1 MTSTSHR
8 TAARRRFTLAG
19 ALAAAGLVLVLASL
33 QAPARAQARSPE
45 PATGQAKRMA
55 GIVQDA
61 SGGMIPRARID
72 IRGVNDFH
80 EIAYTGPAGGF
91 LLDGVPDGTYDLTI
105 SKPGFA
111 RMALTGLR
119 FDSAKPAPL
128 ELTLNVGSVQ
138 ESVQVEAQGAAPVNP
153 PASNGTAPRRI
164 RVGGNVQAAK
174 LDYKAPI
181 MYPPGA
187 KADRVQGTV
196 LLQAVI
202 GNEGTVVSAK
212 PINKMVDPR
221 LVEAALD
228 GVKRWRY
235 SPTLLNGQPVEI
247 LTVVEV
253 NFTLSE

>member
-1 MTSTSHR
+1 MTSTSQR

-19 ALAAAGLVLVLASL
+19 ALAAAGLVLALASL
-33 QAPARAQARSPE
+33 QSPARAQARSAE
-45 PATGQAKRMA
+45 PTTGQAKRMA

-196 LLQAVI
+196 
-202 GNEGTVVSAK
+202 VSAK